1 MQDGTLKLR
10 ERLVRY
16 ALHRYWR
23 VSRGMTL
30 GVRAVVLDEDDRVFL
45 VRHTY
50 TPGWHLPG
58 GGVEPGET
66 LLDALA
72 KELSEEGNIT
82 LEGAAVL
89 HGVFFNRHTSNRD
102 HVAVYVV
109 RDFKQS
115 GPRGPDRE
123 LAETGFFALSDL
135 PVETTSATRSRIEEV
150 VGDLQPGP
158 YWSD

>member
-1 MQDGTLKLR
+1 MQDTRLKPR
-10 ERLVRY
+10 ERLIRY

-23 VSRGMTL
+23 LSRGMTL
-30 GVRAVVLDEDDRVFL
+30 GVRAVVLAEDDRVFL

-66 LLDALA
+66 LRDALA
-72 KELSEEGNIT
+72 KELREEGNIEI
-82 LEGAAVL
+82 EGEPVL
-89 HGVFFNRHTSNRD
+89 HGVFFNRHASNRD

-109 RDFKQS
+109 RDFRQTA
-115 GPRGPDRE
+115 PRGADRE

-135 PVETTSATRSRIEEV
+135 PDATTAATRQRIEEV
-150 VGDLQPGP
+150 VGELKPGP